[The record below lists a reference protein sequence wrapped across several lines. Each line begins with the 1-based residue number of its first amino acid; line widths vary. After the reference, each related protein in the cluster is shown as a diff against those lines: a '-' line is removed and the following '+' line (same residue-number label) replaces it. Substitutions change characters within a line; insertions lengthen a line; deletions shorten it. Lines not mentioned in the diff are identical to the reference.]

1 MEQTEEQ
8 SRMALVRLKRAAQIT
23 LPAELRKQFNLEE
36 GDYLEVE
43 AVENGILLKPVAF
56 VEREKAWTNVREVLD
71 RVHAKLPPSD
81 KSPLEQEEEIAQII
95 KEMRQEDAERRS

>member
-1 MEQTEEQ
+1 
-8 SRMALVRLKRAAQIT
+8 MALVRLKRAAQIT

-43 AVENGILLKPVAF
+43 AVEGGILLRPIAVIDRQHA
-56 VEREKAWTNVREVLD
+56 RQALRDILD

-81 KSPLEQEEEIAQII
+81 KSPLEQEEDITRII
-95 KEMRQEDAERRS
+95 KELRQEDAQRRA